1 MEFRLARPHDL
12 PQVKAVYGE
21 IVKNMYD
28 NGIKMWDEVYPCEF
42 FQDDIKNGRLFLLL
56 DGGIIVSG
64 FALYGTNSG
73 ANSVQWENPTA
84 TAQYLNRLGVNPLYT
99 RSGIGGLMLS
109 KARNISVNMGA
120 EYLRLFVA
128 DCNIP
133 AIRMYIKNGFLRVP
147 GIYTEA
153 VDENF
158 ILNEYGYE
166 IKL

>member
-1 MEFRLARPHDL
+1 
-12 PQVKAVYGE
+12 
-21 IVKNMYD
+21 
-28 NGIKMWDEVYPCEF
+28 
-42 FQDDIKNGRLFLLL
+42 
-56 DGGIIVSG
+56 
-64 FALYGTNSG
+64 
-73 ANSVQWENPTA
+73 
-84 TAQYLNRLGVNPLYT
+84 
-99 RSGIGGLMLS
+99 MLS